1 MEFIEIEAVEDNN
14 QQPLVFSNNDEE
26 EKITNKRA

>member
-1 MEFIEIEAVEDNN
+1 MEFIEIETVEDN
-14 QQPLVFSNNDEE
+14 QQPLVFSDDDEE

>member
-1 MEFIEIEAVEDNN
+1 MEFIETEALEDNN
-14 QQPLVFSNNDEE
+14 QQPLVFSDVDEE